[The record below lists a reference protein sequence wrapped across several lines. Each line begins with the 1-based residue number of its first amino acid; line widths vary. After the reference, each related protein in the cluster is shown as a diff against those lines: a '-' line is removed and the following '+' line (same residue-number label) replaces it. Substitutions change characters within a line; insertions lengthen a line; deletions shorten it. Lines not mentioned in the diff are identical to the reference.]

1 MRAKYDTMRAMTADD
16 ALAEILRTASM
27 RGDTE
32 VAITGRDPVLPTNH
46 LIGAA
51 GAAALAAVGTAASE
65 LWHLRTGRRQRVRID
80 MRAVAAA
87 MRSERYV
94 RVNGEFVERYA
105 PVSGYHR
112 TRDGRWIQ
120 LHCNFPHHRAGVLKL
135 LGCPDDR
142 AAVSAAVAQS
152 DGQALEDELID
163 AGLCAALLRSRAEWE
178 AHPHYKAVA
187 PLPLFEIIKL
197 GDSGPEPLG
206 ATAAPLGATAA
217 PPGAATAPLDGVR
230 VLELTRVIAG
240 PVSGRTLAQHGA
252 DVLRITPR
260 HLPDLPGHEADTGSG
275 KLTAVLD
282 LRERHDLE
290 RLRAL
295 AADADVVT
303 QGYRPGTLAARGLSP
318 EALAAARPGIVC
330 VTLSAWSHE
339 GPWRHRRGFDSLV
352 QSTTGIVDTTG
363 ERPRP
368 LPCQALDHVTGYLMA
383 FGAMAALA
391 RRAREGGSYQVRV
404 SLCQTQEWLHR
415 LRRVDV
421 DWRTIPDPTIDDVA
435 DLLIDTDG
443 PYGRVRHV
451 RPVVELSETPARWR
465 RPAVP
470 PGTSP
475 PEWPR

>member
-1 MRAKYDTMRAMTADD
+1 MTAED
-16 ALAEILRTASM
+16 ALADVLRTAGCT
-27 RGDTE
+27 RDTD
-32 VAITGRDPVLPTNH
+32 VTITGRDPVLPTTY

-51 GAAALAAVGTAASE
+51 GAAALAAVGSAASD

-80 MRAVAAA
+80 VRAAGVA

-105 PVSGYHR
+105 AVSGYHR
-112 TRDGRWIQ
+112 TRDARWIQ
-120 LHCNFPHHRAGVLKL
+120 LHCNFPHHRAGVLTL

-142 AAVSAAVAQS
+142 AAVSAAVAQR
-152 DGQALEDELID
+152 DGQALENELID
-163 AGLCAALLRSRAEWE
+163 AGLCAALLRSRGEWE
-178 AHPHYKAVA
+178 AHPQYKAVA

-197 GDSGPEPLG
+197 GDSRPEPLG
-206 ATAAPLGATAA
+206 AGAT
-217 PPGAATAPLDGVR
+217 PLDGVR

-252 DVLRITPR
+252 DVLRITPE

-275 KLTAVLD
+275 KLTALLD
-282 LRERHDLE
+282 LRVRDDLE

-295 AADADVVT
+295 AATADVVT

-339 GPWRHRRGFDSLV
+339 GPWRERRGFDSLV
-352 QSTTGIVDTTG
+352 QSTTGIVDTSG
-363 ERPRP
+363 DRPRP
-368 LPCQALDHVTGYLMA
+368 LPAQVLDHVTGYLMA

-404 SLCQTQEWLHR
+404 SLCQTQEWLNR
-415 LRRVDV
+415 LGRVDV
-421 DWRTIPDPTIDDVA
+421 DWRTIPDPTVDDVA
-435 DLLIDTDG
+435 DLLIETDG

-451 RPVVELSETPARWR
+451 RPVVELSETPAQWR

-475 PEWPR
+475 PEWPPR

>member
-1 MRAKYDTMRAMTADD
+1 MTAED
-16 ALAEILRTASM
+16 ALVDVLRTAGCT
-27 RGDTE
+27 RDTD
-32 VAITGRDPVLPTNH
+32 VTITGRDPVLPTTY

-51 GAAALAAVGTAASE
+51 GAAALAAVGSAASD

-80 MRAVAAA
+80 VRAAGVA

-105 PVSGYHR
+105 AVSGYHR

-142 AAVSAAVAQS
+142 AAVSAAVAQR
-152 DGQALEDELID
+152 DGQALENELID

-178 AHPHYKAVA
+178 AHPQYKAVV
-187 PLPLFEIIKL
+187 PLPLFEIVKL
-197 GDSGPEPLG
+197 GDSAPEPLG
-206 ATAAPLGATAA
+206 AGAT
-217 PPGAATAPLDGVR
+217 PLDGVR

-252 DVLRITPR
+252 DVLRITPK

-275 KLTAVLD
+275 KLTALLD
-282 LRERHDLE
+282 LRVRDDLE

-295 AADADVVT
+295 AASADVVT

-339 GPWRHRRGFDSLV
+339 GPWRERRGFDSLV
-352 QSTTGIVDTTG
+352 QSTTGIVDTSG

-368 LPCQALDHVTGYLMA
+368 LPAQTLDHVTGYLMA

-404 SLCQTQEWLHR
+404 SLCQTQEWLNR
-415 LRRVDV
+415 LGRVDV
-421 DWRTIPDPTIDDVA
+421 DWRTIPDPTVDDVA
-435 DLLIDTDG
+435 DLLIETDG

-475 PEWPR
+475 PEWPPRAA